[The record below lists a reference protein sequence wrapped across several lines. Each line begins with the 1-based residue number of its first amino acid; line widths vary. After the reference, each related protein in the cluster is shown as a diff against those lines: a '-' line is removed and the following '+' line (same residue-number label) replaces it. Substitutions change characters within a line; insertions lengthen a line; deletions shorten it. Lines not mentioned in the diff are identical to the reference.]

1 MKIKTDFITNSSSSS
16 FIVAWDKVVESFE
29 DVKKHMMFTEQA
41 EAVLKDMQKQ
51 EPLILKESY
60 FEFDFEPVL
69 GGITDELTEEIHS
82 GHFQGDLK
90 WNYTDNLIKRGGTS
104 IEEACRI
111 HDSERRKIAKELAV
125 QFMKENIGRVIY
137 FFSYSDEDG
146 DFWSEMEHGEIF
158 RKLPHLQISHH

>member
-16 FIVAWDKVVESFE
+16 FIVAWDKEVESFE
-29 DVKKHMMFTEQA
+29 DVKKYIMYTEQA

-69 GGITDELTEEIHS
+69 GGITDELTEEIQS
-82 GHFQGDLK
+82 GHFQGDLS
-90 WNYTDNLIKRGGTS
+90 WDHVENLIKRDGMS
-104 IEEACRI
+104 SDKAWRI
-111 HDSERRKIAKELAV
+111 HDNERRKRAKELAL
-125 QFMKENIGRVIY
+125 QFIKENIGRVIY